1 MSLKKKKTY
10 NNLIDFCWKSIP
22 SILNIQNQSST
33 SISTL
38 TQFKYFR
45 MNKKLV
51 RVILSLII
59 LNKVLDLS
67 LVNRKNKIRRKNF
80 TEDNELS
87 FLMKLIDILH

>member
-1 MSLKKKKTY
+1 
-10 NNLIDFCWKSIP
+10 
-22 SILNIQNQSST
+22 
-33 SISTL
+33 
-38 TQFKYFR
+38 

>member
-1 MSLKKKKTY
+1 M
-10 NNLIDFCWKSIP
+10 
-22 SILNIQNQSST
+22 NIQNQSST